1 MYSHVGHR
9 ENLSAASLPADRVT
23 VRCADSIAALP
34 ELADTW
40 PALRS
45 QRQCQEE
52 GGEGRGGGQ
61 RGVAAILDP
70 PWGGIHYK
78 RRRLHERQQQ
88 EEGEEGDEGE
98 EGEDS
103 RTEDQAAADA
113 DEGALK
119 SMKTSDLSFCEHTL
133 I

>member
-1 MYSHVGHR
+1 M
-9 ENLSAASLPADRVT
+9 
-23 VRCADSIAALP
+23 
-34 ELADTW
+34 
-40 PALRS
+40 
-45 QRQCQEE
+45 
-52 GGEGRGGGQ
+52 
-61 RGVAAILDP
+61 AAILDP

-78 RRRLHERQQQ
+78 RRRLHEQQQQ
-88 EEGEEGDEGE
+88 EEGEEGE
-98 EGEDS
+98 ES